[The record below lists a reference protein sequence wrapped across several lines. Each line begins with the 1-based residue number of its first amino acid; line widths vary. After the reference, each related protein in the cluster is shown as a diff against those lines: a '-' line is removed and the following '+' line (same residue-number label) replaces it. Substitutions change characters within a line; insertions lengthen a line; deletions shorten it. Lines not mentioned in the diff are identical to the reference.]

1 MSDQAEKEKRENEN
15 NCQVRVQQYEAA
27 RHTLQLELEQK
38 VYNIFILLYLQMK
51 KYKEEVE
58 DGDRKCE
65 MMKGQLSDVK
75 RKYEDG
81 KAALNKFIEDQNK
94 KQEEDHMA
102 FLRKYNDEANKVNK
116 DVNKTNKTLQYNI
129 NYFIILILF

>member
-1 MSDQAEKEKRENEN
+1 
-15 NCQVRVQQYEAA
+15 
-27 RHTLQLELEQK
+27 
-38 VYNIFILLYLQMK
+38 MK

-129 NYFIILILF
+129 NYLLFLFFFNFFFY